1 MSVKESVDTLL
12 AAVKADMRVPE
23 PMAPAAPLPEAPT
36 MAELP
41 DTLAVLPNTTQ
52 PPEAVERLQD
62 TVKEALKDL
71 AVPSPLE
78 QITPVPPS
86 RKLSEPPENQASIS
100 THAPMALART
110 KEQLQAVVTK
120 ALEKVEL
127 PEPAADSGPLEVAAV
142 YPSTLPAPSVHSELK
157 VIRERNQVLAE
168 EHVAERQAT
177 ANAQSSGPLPTMQQ
191 DAQWEKAFAEYAS
204 RVKMVI
210 DRNWHWQGNNDLA
223 LSVSVSFRIYPDGR
237 ATRVA
242 ISDTSGNEIF
252 DRAAIRA
259 VRQLKKLPRFPADIQ
274 KKFLDVVM
282 AFSKVRAS

>member
-1 MSVKESVDTLL
+1 
-12 AAVKADMRVPE
+12 
-23 PMAPAAPLPEAPT
+23 
-36 MAELP
+36 
-41 DTLAVLPNTTQ
+41 
-52 PPEAVERLQD
+52 
-62 TVKEALKDL
+62 
-71 AVPSPLE
+71 
-78 QITPVPPS
+78 
-86 RKLSEPPENQASIS
+86 
-100 THAPMALART
+100 
-110 KEQLQAVVTK
+110 
-120 ALEKVEL
+120 
-127 PEPAADSGPLEVAAV
+127 
-142 YPSTLPAPSVHSELK
+142 
-157 VIRERNQVLAE
+157 
-168 EHVAERQAT
+168 
-177 ANAQSSGPLPTMQQ
+177 MQQ